1 MPASQRTPQECWKKI
16 LGPVGPEG
24 NFSLARGRMSGSE
37 SVEENYEGEPNGAWR
52 DDRGASSAPG
62 SAAGPHRSDLPSRRP
77 AGYGRHIWNSGG
89 CRAEALPQVSV
100 SKTHTWDKLRKSRRV
115 PYYCSSLPP
124 SVTLSA
130 GILTPLKLVRHA
142 SFAAGKPPA
151 QARGIVSEVHSMT
164 HPAPI
169 CHHNCGV

>member
-1 MPASQRTPQECWKKI
+1 MKPQINTDEHGAAQPQPKLWSTVLFGVRQLALDLTRISSMPASQRTRPKNVGKKSQI
-16 LGPVGPEG
+16 RSDLKG
-24 NFSLARGRMSGSE
+24 NFSLARGRRSGSE

-62 SAAGPHRSDLPSRRP
+62 SAAGPHRSDLPSRSL

-124 SVTLSA
+124 SVT
-130 GILTPLKLVRHA
+130 
-142 SFAAGKPPA
+142 
-151 QARGIVSEVHSMT
+151 
-164 HPAPI
+164 
-169 CHHNCGV
+169 